1 MLDLQDARYPISFGT
16 PGDFSTLKRE
26 EFNADKA
33 AGKMEVSMG
42 KVPILE
48 VGDLRLPQSKAI
60 ERYVAKKLKLMGSSL
75 EEKAMIDAVT
85 EHVRDINEAY
95 NRKGLRFMKDE
106 EKKAEL
112 EKKWFEEELPDFL
125 SRLNAALPGQSFA
138 VGETVSLAD
147 VAIFKLLKD
156 TYPNDISEIY
166 AGLEKLKAIL
176 AEMEKNE
183 GLQKWMAERPKT
195 MF

>member
-75 EEKAMIDAVT
+75 EEEAMIDAVA

-176 AEMEKNE
+176 VEMEKNE

>member
-176 AEMEKNE
+176 VEMEKNE